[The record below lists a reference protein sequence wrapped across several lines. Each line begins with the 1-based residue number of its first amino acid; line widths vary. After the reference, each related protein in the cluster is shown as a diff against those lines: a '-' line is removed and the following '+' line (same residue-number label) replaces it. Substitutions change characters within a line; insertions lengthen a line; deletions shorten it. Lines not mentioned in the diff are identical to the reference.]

1 MPFTCIDMNN
11 GLARA
16 LVALTGWMRP
26 LPLITPVPDYMARVG
41 ELLALLG
48 DGPPPSELREQLDT
62 VMRQKNG
69 AAMYVFALFLIAA
82 VIAGAVVLVL
92 LVRARRRAEQL
103 KARSAR
109 REQRERRWRERTV
122 NRTLGNWEP

>member
-1 MPFTCIDMNN
+1 MPFTCIGMNN

-48 DGPPPSELREQLDT
+48 DSPPPSELREQLDT
-62 VMRQKNG
+62 VMRQRNG
-69 AAMYVFALFLIAA
+69 AAMSVFALFLIAA

-109 REQRERRWRERTV
+109 RKQRERRWRERTV